1 MSKGETL
8 ASDIANSN
16 FVRNSNSL
24 SLYSSSCQQNNKK
37 FIFLCQTKQFFYYFF
52 IFYVQIC
59 LCNGDRTYGFVFHNV
74 NLLILANKQ
83 F

>member
-37 FIFLCQTKQFFYYFF
+37 FIFLCQTKQFFIIFLFFMFKFVYAMAIEPMDLFF
-52 IFYVQIC
+52 IM
-59 LCNGDRTYGFVFHNV
+59 
-74 NLLILANKQ
+74 
-83 F
+83 